1 MTARRGLALGAAY
14 VVLGEFMFASMG
26 VGIRFVAAEVPNEVV
41 VFFRNLISVLL
52 LAPWLLKGVGG
63 GLATT
68 VPWLHV
74 LRALAGLGA
83 MYCFFYAIAQ
93 IPLAEAMLL
102 KLTTPLFIPLIA
114 LLWLGEG
121 ITPTIGL
128 GVGLGFGG
136 VLFVLQPGLAGPSP
150 VALIGLLGGA
160 LAAVALVTV
169 RRLSS
174 SEPPTRIVFYF
185 AALATLVSAIPL
197 AWAWRTPSPAAL
209 GWLGAIAILATLGQV
224 CLTRGLSLG
233 PAGQVGPFG
242 YFAVI
247 FGAGYGWL
255 LWQEPLAWGTFAGSA
270 LILASGIILTRSPHP
285 TEPTPPIPGPV

>member
-1 MTARRGLALGAAY
+1 MTAGRRLALGAAY

-52 LAPWLLKGVGG
+52 LAPWLLRGAGG
-63 GLATT
+63 GLATK
-68 VPWLHV
+68 VPWLHL

-121 ITPTIGL
+121 ITATIGL
-128 GVGLGFGG
+128 GVALGFGG

-169 RRLSS
+169 RRLSH

-185 AALATLVSAIPL
+185 AGLATLVSAVPL
-197 AWAWRTPSPAAL
+197 PWAWRTPSPAAL

-224 CLTRGLSLG
+224 CLTRGLSLA

-255 LWQEPLAWGTFAGSA
+255 LWQEPLAWGTFVGSA

-285 TEPTPPIPGPV
+285 TGPTPPIPGPV